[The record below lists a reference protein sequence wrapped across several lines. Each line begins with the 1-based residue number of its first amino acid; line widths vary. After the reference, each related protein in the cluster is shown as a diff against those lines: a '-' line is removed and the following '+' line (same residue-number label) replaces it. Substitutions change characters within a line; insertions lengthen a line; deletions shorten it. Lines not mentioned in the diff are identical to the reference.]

1 MKWIDISQPLNNN
14 IATWPDDTPF
24 SYEAAWTKEQT
35 GSVNIGKIT
44 MSLHTGTHIDAPFH
58 FDNEGRKVIDLDIN
72 IYIGPARIID
82 VSQHKSIGAKELA
95 NYDLAGTSR
104 LLLRTAPSNPY
115 VFPNKITYLRE
126 GIGPFLKEKG
136 IQLIGVDVP
145 SVDPL
150 DSKDMAAHYSLF
162 NHGVHILENVVLD
175 HVEPGD
181 YELIA
186 QPLPLEAADG
196 SPVRAVIK
204 PIQKGD

>member
-1 MKWIDISQPLNNN
+1 MAWIDISQPLNND
-14 IATWPDDTPF
+14 IATWPHDTPF
-24 SYEAAWTKEQT
+24 TYETAFTKEQT

-72 IYIGPARIID
+72 IYTGPARIID
-82 VSQHKSIGAKELA
+82 ASQFESIGAKELA
-95 NYDLAGTSR
+95 NYDLDGASR
-104 LLLRTAPSNPY
+104 LLVRTAPSNPY

-126 GIGPFLKEKG
+126 DIGPFLKDKG

-150 DSKDMAAHYSLF
+150 DSKDMAAHISLF
-162 NHGVHILENVVLD
+162 NHRVHILENIVLD
-175 HVEPGD
+175 HVKPGD

-186 QPLPLEAADG
+186 LPLPLAEADG

-204 PIQKGD
+204 PLQKGE